1 MIVTA
6 IKTIKIAAGSIGL
19 TELLD
24 AAITNLDE
32 GVVVA
37 ITSKLVSLCETNIV
51 PIGAIGKEQLII
63 QESNFYLPA
72 SFSKYGHHFT
82 ITNNTLIPMAGI
94 DESNGAG
101 HYVLW
106 PKDAQKSANEVRHY
120 LVERFGLNEVGVVI
134 TDSTCQP
141 LRRGTTGIALAYSGF
156 QALHDY
162 VGSPDLFGR
171 PFGVSQSKRG
181 WRIGRRRCTGDG
193 RRRRTNPSVHTLG
206 ADLRAVPAAR
216 SQLVR
221 A

>member
-1 MIVTA
+1 MKILPV
-6 IKTIKIAAGSIGL
+6 KTIKVTPGSIDIF
-19 TELLD
+19 TLLD
-24 AAITNLDE
+24 QSIVGIQERSIL
-32 GVVVA
+32 A
-37 ITSKLVSLCETNIV
+37 ITSKIVSLCENNAV
-51 PIGAIGKEQLII
+51 PFGDIDKEELVVK
-63 QESNFYLPA
+63 ESDQYLPHTL
-72 SFSKYGHHFT
+72 SKYGHHFT

-94 DESNGAG
+94 DESNGDG